1 MNYLGIDL
9 GGTNVAAAVVDDAGT
24 ILGRA
29 SLPTPRG
36 VEPVADAMP
45 PRPTRRR
52 WTRGSAGRRS
62 PRWAWA
68 LPAPSS
74 PLRG

>member
-36 VEPVADAMP
+36 VEPVADAMAAAAHAAAGGD
-45 PRPTRRR
+45 RHGG
-52 WTRGSAGRRS
+52 RGLSRHH
-62 PRWAWA
+62 
-68 LPAPSS
+68 PA
-74 PLRG
+74 R

>member
-36 VEPVADAMP
+36 VEPVADAMAAAAHAAAVDAGG
-45 PRPTRRR
+45 RLGGDRHGG
-52 WTRGSAGRRS
+52 RGLSRHHQ
-62 PRWAWA
+62 
-68 LPAPSS
+68 
-74 PLRG
+74 

>member
-36 VEPVADAMP
+36 VEPVADAMAAA
-45 PRPTRRR
+45 
-52 WTRGSAGRRS
+52 AGK
-62 PRWAWA
+62 
-68 LPAPSS
+68 
-74 PLRG
+74 